1 MGNVKWTVYGFFA
14 LLFSGSYSLVQEQLP
29 EFLEPVNNVT
39 APAGRDATFTCV
51 VDKLGDFKVAW
62 IHMNRQM
69 IIAIHSKV
77 ITRVP
82 RFSVSY
88 DHQRTWRMTIKSV
101 EVEDRGGYMCQVNSD
116 PLLSQVGYL
125 TVVVPPEIADNV
137 SSPSQVTVREGG
149 KITLTCKAEGF
160 PRPKVTWRR
169 EDSRPLSLGAD
180 RRKVLSYFEGPDLT
194 LTKITRTDTGAFL
207 CIAANGVPPTISK
220 RTLLEVEFPPTIWVS
235 QEIVGAP
242 HGGSAR
248 LECQVEA
255 WPKAIVYWVKGS
267 ERNVLLAGKKHSTKT
282 DESGYISRITLGIQ
296 GISRRDF
303 DTYKCMAKNAL
314 GEAEVAVKLHEI
326 IIPTTPSSSFKT
338 SKAAMSAFAK
348 HEVAGVTQFSFYYT
362 TRLSSS
368 KIDAPRYT
376 REKSKSSGNFY
387 LL

>member
-180 RRKVLSYFEGPDLT
+180 RRKV
-194 LTKITRTDTGAFL
+194 
-207 CIAANGVPPTISK
+207 
-220 RTLLEVEFPPTIWVS
+220 FPPTIWVS